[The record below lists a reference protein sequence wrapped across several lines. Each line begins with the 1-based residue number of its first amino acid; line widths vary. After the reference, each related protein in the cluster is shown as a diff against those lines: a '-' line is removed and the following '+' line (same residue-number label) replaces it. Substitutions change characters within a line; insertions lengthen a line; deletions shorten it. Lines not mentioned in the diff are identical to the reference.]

1 MEINMRRDIK
11 KGMKKAAIGIMAATM
26 LTVMAAPVSV
36 LPVSAATVTRGSY
49 DFSNMVVRRV
59 WFNTN
64 DPVFL
69 IDDYERVWLDNNVN
83 VLATGNA
90 TDAKTTS
97 NLMAPMKNMFAYIGA
112 DYKENGDNIT
122 ITMND
127 TTVKLKIGSSDVEIN
142 GKVTSGAL
150 TDEQIPA
157 KVNVKEKY
165 ADYNTFLTED
175 YNVVYLPVAYV
186 LNIFGADMYKDGKMS
201 DSFYAAVPV
210 MKTESVPSYETS
222 SKGYGMRY
230 DALLEGTLDVTTS
243 VADLIVALQNEDGG
257 FQVLP
262 DNYEMSQ
269 KETGLGSMKDV
280 SSVYNGATTAELKYL
295 AKYITANKPEDSK
308 YQDAFVKGI
317 KYLLTTQRDNGGW
330 SMNPG
335 SGSGFNANIEVG
347 NKAMTE
353 VLTLLSD
360 IAILNNQD
368 YVFAR
373 KAMNVDEIKS
383 AVEKGN
389 DFIVKSQISN
399 NNKKSGWAT
408 QYDKSGNVTM
418 GHTYERESVSSYT
431 TKDVID
437 YLMTIHNPSQDIKDA
452 VESAYS
458 WLKDVKIADKEQKVV
473 KDTSMNNGFDVYLV
487 DGSGTWAS
495 NYVYDKATDSYRPL
509 YSDVDPTRADQKY
522 VNVYEL
528 YNLDGNSVGNNKI
541 NNKDLILYSTRTTVS
556 YYDNNLADELI
567 ATGYDEWK
575 SYLANGFPEIPKDP
589 ADSPD
594 NNGGSDNGNNADNS
608 QNKDTPQTPSESG
621 NAEVSDNNTKTGDK
635 APVGLLAAVLAVSGL
650 LAGISVYAVRESKKR
665 GLIKDR
671 KSVV

>member
-1 MEINMRRDIK
+1 MRRDIK
-11 KGMKKAAIGIMAATM
+11 KGMKKAAIGIVAATM

-408 QYDKSGNVTM
+408 QYDKSGNATM

-635 APVGLLAAVLAVSGL
+635 APVGLLAAVLAVSGG
-650 LAGISVYAVRESKKR
+650 LACISVYAVRESKKR
-665 GLIKDR
+665 GLIK
-671 KSVV
+671 K

>member
-11 KGMKKAAIGIMAATM
+11 KGMKKAAIGIVAATM

-142 GKVTSGAL
+142 GKATSGAL

-280 SSVYNGATTAELKYL
+280 SSVYNGATTSELKYL

-317 KYLLTTQRDNGGW
+317 KYLLTTQHDNGGW

-353 VLTLLSD
+353 ILTLLSD

-635 APVGLLAAVLAVSGL
+635 APVGLLAAVLAVSGG

-665 GLIKDR
+665 GLIK
-671 KSVV
+671 K

>member
-1 MEINMRRDIK
+1 MRRDIK
-11 KGMKKAAIGIMAATM
+11 KSMKKAAIGIVAATM

-280 SSVYNGATTAELKYL
+280 SSVYNGATTSELKYL

-317 KYLLTTQRDNGGW
+317 KYLLTTQHDNGGW

-635 APVGLLAAVLAVSGL
+635 APVGLLAAVLAVSGG
-650 LAGISVYAVRESKKR
+650 LACISVYAVRESKKR
-665 GLIKDR
+665 GLIK
-671 KSVV
+671 K

>member
-1 MEINMRRDIK
+1 MRRDIK
-11 KGMKKAAIGIMAATM
+11 KGMKKAAIGIVAATM

-165 ADYNTFLTED
+165 ADFNTFLTED

-280 SSVYNGATTAELKYL
+280 SSVYNGATTSELKYL

-317 KYLLTTQRDNGGW
+317 KYLLTTQHDNGGW

-635 APVGLLAAVLAVSGL
+635 APVGLLAAVLAVSGG

-665 GLIKDR
+665 GLIK
-671 KSVV
+671 K

>member
-1 MEINMRRDIK
+1 MRRDIK
-11 KGMKKAAIGIMAATM
+11 KGMKKAAIGIVAATM

-280 SSVYNGATTAELKYL
+280 SSVYNGATTSELKYL

-317 KYLLTTQRDNGGW
+317 KYLLTTQHDNGGW

-575 SYLANGFPEIPKDP
+575 SYLANVFPEIPKDP

-635 APVGLLAAVLAVSGL
+635 APVGLLAAVLAVSGG

-665 GLIKDR
+665 GLIK
-671 KSVV
+671 K

>member
-1 MEINMRRDIK
+1 MRRDIK
-11 KGMKKAAIGIMAATM
+11 KGMKKAAIGIVAATM

-269 KETGLGSMKDV
+269 KETGLGSMRDV

-635 APVGLLAAVLAVSGL
+635 APVGLLAAVLAVSGG
-650 LAGISVYAVRESKKR
+650 LAGISVYAVRESKKEA
-665 GLIKDR
+665 
-671 KSVV
+671 

>member
-1 MEINMRRDIK
+1 MRRDIK
-11 KGMKKAAIGIMAATM
+11 KGMKKAAIGIVAATM

-36 LPVSAATVTRGSY
+36 LSVSAATVTRGSY

-317 KYLLTTQRDNGGW
+317 KYILTTQHDNGGW

-635 APVGLLAAVLAVSGL
+635 APVGLLAAVLAVSGG
-650 LAGISVYAVRESKKR
+650 LACISVYAVRESKKR
-665 GLIKDR
+665 GLIK
-671 KSVV
+671 K

>member
-1 MEINMRRDIK
+1 MRRDIK
-11 KGMKKAAIGIMAATM
+11 KGMKKAAIGIVAATM

-280 SSVYNGATTAELKYL
+280 SSVYNGATTSELKYL

-317 KYLLTTQRDNGGW
+317 KYLLTTQHDNGGW

-458 WLKDVKIADKEQKVV
+458 WLKNVKIADKEQKVV

-528 YNLDGNSVGNNKI
+528 YNLDGNSVGNNRI

-635 APVGLLAAVLAVSGL
+635 APVGLLAAVLAVSGG
-650 LAGISVYAVRESKKR
+650 LACISVYAVRESKKR
-665 GLIKDR
+665 GLIK
-671 KSVV
+671 K

>member
-1 MEINMRRDIK
+1 MRRDIK
-11 KGMKKAAIGIMAATM
+11 KGMKKAAIGIVAATM

-210 MKTESVPSYETS
+210 MKTESVPSYGTS

-317 KYLLTTQRDNGGW
+317 KYLLTTQHDNGGW

-437 YLMTIHNPSQDIKDA
+437 YLMTIHNPSQDIKDV

-635 APVGLLAAVLAVSGL
+635 APVGLLAAVLAVSGG
-650 LAGISVYAVRESKKR
+650 LACISVYAVRESKKR
-665 GLIKDR
+665 GLIK
-671 KSVV
+671 K

>member
-1 MEINMRRDIK
+1 MRRDIK
-11 KGMKKAAIGIMAATM
+11 KGMKKAAIGIVAATM

-69 IDDYERVWLDNNVN
+69 IDHYERVWLDNNVN

-317 KYLLTTQRDNGGW
+317 KYLLTTQHDNGGW

-635 APVGLLAAVLAVSGL
+635 APVGLLAAVLAVSGG
-650 LAGISVYAVRESKKR
+650 LACISVYAVRESKKR
-665 GLIKDR
+665 SLIK
-671 KSVV
+671 K

>member
-1 MEINMRRDIK
+1 MRRDIK
-11 KGMKKAAIGIMAATM
+11 KGMKKAAIGIVAATM

-280 SSVYNGATTAELKYL
+280 SSVYNGATTSELKYL

-317 KYLLTTQRDNGGW
+317 KYLLTTQHDNGGW

-635 APVGLLAAVLAVSGL
+635 APVGLLAAVLAVSGG
-650 LAGISVYAVRESKKR
+650 LACISVYAVRESKKEA
-665 GLIKDR
+665 
-671 KSVV
+671 

>member
-1 MEINMRRDIK
+1 MRRDIK
-11 KGMKKAAIGIMAATM
+11 KGMKKAAIGIVAATM

-127 TTVKLKIGSSDVEIN
+127 TTVKLKVGSLDVEIN

-280 SSVYNGATTAELKYL
+280 SSVYNGATTSELKYL

-308 YQDAFVKGI
+308 YQDAFAKGI

-635 APVGLLAAVLAVSGL
+635 APVGLLAAVLAVSGG

-665 GLIKDR
+665 GLIK
-671 KSVV
+671 K

>member
-1 MEINMRRDIK
+1 MRRDIK
-11 KGMKKAAIGIMAATM
+11 KGMKKAAIGIVAATM
-26 LTVMAAPVSV
+26 LTVIAAPVSV

-112 DYKENGDNIT
+112 DYKENGDDIT

-201 DSFYAAVPV
+201 DSVYASVPV

-280 SSVYNGATTAELKYL
+280 SSVYNGATTSELKYL

-317 KYLLTTQRDNGGW
+317 KYLLTTQHDNGGW

-347 NKAMTE
+347 NKAMTK

-495 NYVYDKATDSYRPL
+495 NYVYDKANDSYRPL

-635 APVGLLAAVLAVSGL
+635 APVGLLAAVLAVSGG
-650 LAGISVYAVRESKKR
+650 LACISVYAVRESKKR
-665 GLIKDR
+665 SLIK
-671 KSVV
+671 K

>member
-1 MEINMRRDIK
+1 MRRDIK
-11 KGMKKAAIGIMAATM
+11 KGMKKAAIGIVAATV

-280 SSVYNGATTAELKYL
+280 SSVYNGATTSELKYL

-317 KYLLTTQRDNGGW
+317 KYLLTTQHDNGGW

-458 WLKDVKIADKEQKVV
+458 WLKNVKIADKEQKVV

-589 ADSPD
+589 SDSPD

-635 APVGLLAAVLAVSGL
+635 APVGLLAAVLAVSGG

-665 GLIKDR
+665 GLIK
-671 KSVV
+671 K

>member
-1 MEINMRRDIK
+1 MRRDIK
-11 KGMKKAAIGIMAATM
+11 KGMKKAAIGIVAATM

-83 VLATGNA
+83 LLATGNA

-280 SSVYNGATTAELKYL
+280 SSVYNGATTSELKYL

-317 KYLLTTQRDNGGW
+317 KYLLTTQHDNGGW

-635 APVGLLAAVLAVSGL
+635 APVGLLAAVLAVSGG

-665 GLIKDR
+665 GLIK
-671 KSVV
+671 K

>member
-11 KGMKKAAIGIMAATM
+11 KGMKKAAIGIVAATM

-317 KYLLTTQRDNGGW
+317 KYLLTTQHDNGGW

-335 SGSGFNANIEVG
+335 SESGFNANIEVG

-635 APVGLLAAVLAVSGL
+635 APVGLLAAVLAVSGG
-650 LAGISVYAVRESKKR
+650 LACISVYAVRESKKR
-665 GLIKDR
+665 GLIK
-671 KSVV
+671 K

>member
-1 MEINMRRDIK
+1 MRRDIK
-11 KGMKKAAIGIMAATM
+11 KGMKKAAIGIVAATM

-269 KETGLGSMKDV
+269 KKTGLGSMKDV
-280 SSVYNGATTAELKYL
+280 SSVYNGATTSELKYL

-317 KYLLTTQRDNGGW
+317 KYLLTTQHDNGGW

-635 APVGLLAAVLAVSGL
+635 APVGLLAAVLAVSGG

-665 GLIKDR
+665 GLIK
-671 KSVV
+671 K

>member
-1 MEINMRRDIK
+1 MRRDIK
-11 KGMKKAAIGIMAATM
+11 KGMKKAAIGIVAATM

-112 DYKENGDNIT
+112 DYKEDGDNIT

-257 FQVLP
+257 FYVLP

-280 SSVYNGATTAELKYL
+280 SSVYNGATTSELKYL

-458 WLKDVKIADKEQKVV
+458 WLKDVKIADKEQEVV

-495 NYVYDKATDSYRPL
+495 NYVYDKANDSYRPL

-635 APVGLLAAVLAVSGL
+635 APVGLLAAVLAVSGG

-665 GLIKDR
+665 GLIK
-671 KSVV
+671 K

>member
-1 MEINMRRDIK
+1 MRRDIK
-11 KGMKKAAIGIMAATM
+11 KGMKKAAIGIVAATM

-210 MKTESVPSYETS
+210 MKTESVHSYETS

-280 SSVYNGATTAELKYL
+280 SSVHNGATTSELKYL

-317 KYLLTTQRDNGGW
+317 KYLLTTQHDNGGW

-635 APVGLLAAVLAVSGL
+635 APVGLLAAVLAVSGG
-650 LAGISVYAVRESKKR
+650 LAGISVYAVKESKKR
-665 GLIKDR
+665 GLIK
-671 KSVV
+671 K

>member
-11 KGMKKAAIGIMAATM
+11 KGMKKAAIGIVAATM

-280 SSVYNGATTAELKYL
+280 SSVYNGATTSELKYL

-317 KYLLTTQRDNGGW
+317 KYLLTTQHDNGGW

-389 DFIVKSQISN
+389 DFIVKSQINN

-635 APVGLLAAVLAVSGL
+635 APVGLLAAVLAVSGG
-650 LAGISVYAVRESKKR
+650 LACISVYAVRESKKR
-665 GLIKDR
+665 GLIK
-671 KSVV
+671 K

>member
-1 MEINMRRDIK
+1 MRRDIK
-11 KGMKKAAIGIMAATM
+11 KGMKKAAIGIVAATM

-280 SSVYNGATTAELKYL
+280 SSVYNGATTSELKYL
-295 AKYITANKPEDSK
+295 AEYITANKPEDSK

-317 KYLLTTQRDNGGW
+317 KYLLTTQHDNGGW

-635 APVGLLAAVLAVSGL
+635 APVGLLAAVLAVSGG
-650 LAGISVYAVRESKKR
+650 LAGISVYVVRESKKR
-665 GLIKDR
+665 GLIK
-671 KSVV
+671 K

>member
-11 KGMKKAAIGIMAATM
+11 KGMKKAAIGIVAATM

-243 VADLIVALQNEDGG
+243 VADFIVALQNEDGG

-335 SGSGFNANIEVG
+335 SESGFNANIEVG

-635 APVGLLAAVLAVSGL
+635 APVGLLAAVLAVSGG

-665 GLIKDR
+665 GLIK
-671 KSVV
+671 K

>member
-11 KGMKKAAIGIMAATM
+11 KGMKKAAIGIVAATM

-280 SSVYNGATTAELKYL
+280 SSVYNGATTSELKYL

-317 KYLLTTQRDNGGW
+317 KYLLTTQHDNGGW

-608 QNKDTPQTPSESG
+608 QNKDTPQSPSESG

-635 APVGLLAAVLAVSGL
+635 APVGLLAAVLAVSGG
-650 LAGISVYAVRESKKR
+650 LACISVYAVRESKKR
-665 GLIKDR
+665 GLIK
-671 KSVV
+671 K

>member
-1 MEINMRRDIK
+1 MRRDIK
-11 KGMKKAAIGIMAATM
+11 KGMKKAAIGIVAATM

-317 KYLLTTQRDNGGW
+317 KYLLTTQCDNGGW

-589 ADSPD
+589 VDSPD

-635 APVGLLAAVLAVSGL
+635 APVGLLAAVLAVSGG
-650 LAGISVYAVRESKKR
+650 LACISVYAVRESKKR
-665 GLIKDR
+665 GLIK
-671 KSVV
+671 K

>member
-1 MEINMRRDIK
+1 MRRDIK
-11 KGMKKAAIGIMAATM
+11 KGMKKAAIGIVAATM

-165 ADYNTFLTED
+165 ADFNTFLTED

-317 KYLLTTQRDNGGW
+317 KYLLTTQHDNGGW

-335 SGSGFNANIEVG
+335 SESGFNANIEVG

-458 WLKDVKIADKEQKVV
+458 WLKDVKIADKEQEVV

-608 QNKDTPQTPSESG
+608 QNKDTSQSPSESG

-635 APVGLLAAVLAVSGL
+635 APVGLLAAVLAVSGG

-665 GLIKDR
+665 GLIK
-671 KSVV
+671 K

>member
-1 MEINMRRDIK
+1 MRRDIK
-11 KGMKKAAIGIMAATM
+11 KGMKKAAIGIVAATM

-280 SSVYNGATTAELKYL
+280 SSVYNGATASELKYL

-335 SGSGFNANIEVG
+335 SESGFNANIEVG

-608 QNKDTPQTPSESG
+608 QNKDIPQTPSESG

-635 APVGLLAAVLAVSGL
+635 APVGLLAAVLAVSGG
-650 LAGISVYAVRESKKR
+650 LACISVYAVRESKKR
-665 GLIKDR
+665 GLIK
-671 KSVV
+671 K

>member
-11 KGMKKAAIGIMAATM
+11 KGMKKAAIGIVAATM

-230 DALLEGTLDVTTS
+230 DALLERTLDVTIS

-280 SSVYNGATTAELKYL
+280 SSVYNGATTSELKYL

-317 KYLLTTQRDNGGW
+317 KYLLTTQHDNGGW

-335 SGSGFNANIEVG
+335 SESGFNANIEVG

-509 YSDVDPTRADQKY
+509 YSDVDPTRVDQKY

-635 APVGLLAAVLAVSGL
+635 APVGLLAAVLAVSGG
-650 LAGISVYAVRESKKR
+650 LAGISVYAVKESKKR
-665 GLIKDR
+665 GLIK
-671 KSVV
+671 K

>member
-1 MEINMRRDIK
+1 MRRDIK
-11 KGMKKAAIGIMAATM
+11 KGMKKAAIGIVAATM

-112 DYKENGDNIT
+112 DYKEDGDNIT

-127 TTVKLKIGSSDVEIN
+127 ITVKLKIGSSDVEIN

-280 SSVYNGATTAELKYL
+280 SSVYNGATTSELKYL

-458 WLKDVKIADKEQKVV
+458 WLKDVKIADKEQEVV

-635 APVGLLAAVLAVSGL
+635 APVGLLAAVLAVSGG

-665 GLIKDR
+665 GLIK
-671 KSVV
+671 K

>member
-1 MEINMRRDIK
+1 MRRDIK

-335 SGSGFNANIEVG
+335 SESGFNANIEVG

-635 APVGLLAAVLAVSGL
+635 APVGLLAAVLAVSGG
-650 LAGISVYAVRESKKR
+650 LACISVYAVRESKKR
-665 GLIKDR
+665 GLIK
-671 KSVV
+671 K

>member
-1 MEINMRRDIK
+1 MRRDIK
-11 KGMKKAAIGIMAATM
+11 KGMKKAAIGIVAATM

-280 SSVYNGATTAELKYL
+280 SSVYNGATTSELKYL

-317 KYLLTTQRDNGGW
+317 KYLLTTQHDNGGW

-335 SGSGFNANIEVG
+335 SESGFNANIEVG

-408 QYDKSGNVTM
+408 QYDKFGNVTM

-608 QNKDTPQTPSESG
+608 QNKDTPHTPSESG

-635 APVGLLAAVLAVSGL
+635 APVGLLAAVLAVSGG
-650 LAGISVYAVRESKKR
+650 LACISVYAVRESKKR
-665 GLIKDR
+665 GLIK
-671 KSVV
+671 K

>member
-1 MEINMRRDIK
+1 MRRDIK

-280 SSVYNGATTAELKYL
+280 SSVYNGATTSELKYL

-317 KYLLTTQRDNGGW
+317 KYLLTTQHDNGGW

-431 TKDVID
+431 TKDVIE

-635 APVGLLAAVLAVSGL
+635 APVGLLAAVLAVSGG
-650 LAGISVYAVRESKKR
+650 LACISVYAVRESKKR
-665 GLIKDR
+665 GLIK
-671 KSVV
+671 K

>member
-1 MEINMRRDIK
+1 MRRDIK
-11 KGMKKAAIGIMAATM
+11 KGMKKAAIGIVAATM

-112 DYKENGDNIT
+112 DYTENGDNIT

-280 SSVYNGATTAELKYL
+280 SSVFNGATTSELKYL

-635 APVGLLAAVLAVSGL
+635 APVGLLAAVLAVSGG

-665 GLIKDR
+665 GLIK
-671 KSVV
+671 KIK

>member
-1 MEINMRRDIK
+1 MRRDIK
-11 KGMKKAAIGIMAATM
+11 KGMKKAAIGIVAATM

-112 DYKENGDNIT
+112 DYKEDGDNIT

-230 DALLEGTLDVTTS
+230 DALLEGKLDVTTS

-280 SSVYNGATTAELKYL
+280 SSVYNGATTSELKYL

-635 APVGLLAAVLAVSGL
+635 APVGLLAAVLAVSGG

-665 GLIKDR
+665 GLIK
-671 KSVV
+671 K

>member
-11 KGMKKAAIGIMAATM
+11 KGMKKAAIGIVAATM

-165 ADYNTFLTED
+165 ADFNTFLTED

-335 SGSGFNANIEVG
+335 SESGFNANIEVG

-635 APVGLLAAVLAVSGL
+635 APVGLLAAVLAVSGG
-650 LAGISVYAVRESKKR
+650 LACISVYAVRESKKR
-665 GLIKDR
+665 GLIK
-671 KSVV
+671 K

>member
-11 KGMKKAAIGIMAATM
+11 KSMKKAAIGIVAATM

-528 YNLDGNSVGNNKI
+528 YNLDGNRVGNNKI

-635 APVGLLAAVLAVSGL
+635 APVGLLAAVLAVSGG
-650 LAGISVYAVRESKKR
+650 LACISVYAVRESKKR
-665 GLIKDR
+665 GLIK
-671 KSVV
+671 K

>member
-1 MEINMRRDIK
+1 MRRDIK
-11 KGMKKAAIGIMAATM
+11 KGMKKAAIGIVAATM

-280 SSVYNGATTAELKYL
+280 SSVYNGATTSELKYL

-317 KYLLTTQRDNGGW
+317 KYLLTTQHDNGGW

-389 DFIVKSQISN
+389 DFIVKSQTSN

-635 APVGLLAAVLAVSGL
+635 APVGLLAAVLAVSGG
-650 LAGISVYAVRESKKR
+650 LACISVYAVKESKKR
-665 GLIKDR
+665 GLIK
-671 KSVV
+671 K

>member
-1 MEINMRRDIK
+1 MRRDIK
-11 KGMKKAAIGIMAATM
+11 KGMKKAAIGIVAATM

-49 DFSNMVVRRV
+49 YFSNMVVRRV

-280 SSVYNGATTAELKYL
+280 SSVYNGATTSELKYL

-317 KYLLTTQRDNGGW
+317 KYLLTTQHDNGGW

-335 SGSGFNANIEVG
+335 SESGFNANIEVG

-541 NNKDLILYSTRTTVS
+541 NNKDLILYRLYRILKGSTTKR
-556 YYDNNLADELI
+556 YCPLFIAIFNNI
-567 ATGYDEWK
+567 RFIT
-575 SYLANGFPEIPKDP
+575 
-589 ADSPD
+589 
-594 NNGGSDNGNNADNS
+594 
-608 QNKDTPQTPSESG
+608 
-621 NAEVSDNNTKTGDK
+621 
-635 APVGLLAAVLAVSGL
+635 
-650 LAGISVYAVRESKKR
+650 
-665 GLIKDR
+665 
-671 KSVV
+671 

>member
-1 MEINMRRDIK
+1 MRRDIK
-11 KGMKKAAIGIMAATM
+11 KGMKKAAIGIVAATM

-165 ADYNTFLTED
+165 ADFNTFLTED

-280 SSVYNGATTAELKYL
+280 SSVYNGATTSELKYL

-317 KYLLTTQRDNGGW
+317 KYLLTTQHDNGGW

-473 KDTSMNNGFDVYLV
+473 KDTSMNNGFDVYLI

-635 APVGLLAAVLAVSGL
+635 APVGLLAAVLAVSGG
-650 LAGISVYAVRESKKR
+650 LACISVYAVRESKKR
-665 GLIKDR
+665 SLIK
-671 KSVV
+671 K